1 MAGIYAPIVANF
13 PNGVVTVVSTTGTS
27 YEQIVNSMGSFVYGV
42 DSMYIQ
48 SNSTEQILKP
58 IVFSQYDV
66 NGTREGYSQITTV
79 DPYQF
84 QSSITFDLARQNVVL
99 NGRTTLNTEL
109 LPNEF
114 IRMNLYT
121 SDVSNRALLGG
132 KDIFEEDDFYH
143 DYTDVIDDD
152 KNPEDSLSNVEKVDN
167 LVQQASTNEGV
178 KATIQPA
185 IQGGAST
192 LPTIK
197 LSPIANAKTPTI
209 QKKKTNPTYW
219 IYVVAGYALTVG
231 YLLKNKKK

>member
-132 KDIFEEDDFYH
+132 KDIFQEDDFYH

-167 LVQQASTNEGV
+167 LIQQASAIEGV

-197 LSPIANAKTPTI
+197 LSPIANSKAPTI
-209 QKKKTNPTYW
+209 QKKKINPTYW